1 MGNDDW
7 RYFYVTLKSVY
18 HKCVMISSDEKL
30 NDLLTLFPPELKGVP
45 TFGFLT
51 AGGIALSRFYEKGIF
66 RRSIRY
72 EENCVAIKRRFLL
85 PGNWYCMFFVVD
97 SRMQGQGRG
106 SHLFKPVLK
115 ILAEAGHPVYLET
128 HKAVNTEIYRHLGF
142 ETVDVSVIPGTDRT
156 QYAMLTKP
164 APRDKSALLRSV
176 SALPVRRNE
185 RCTSGHS
192 AH

>member
-7 RYFYVTLKSVY
+7 RYFHFTLKSVY

-66 RRSIRY
+66 RRSICY

-85 PGNWYCMFFVVD
+85 PGSWYCMFFVVD

-106 SHLFKPVLK
+106 THLFKPVLK
-115 ILAEAGHPVYLET
+115 VLAEEGHPVYLET
-128 HKAVNTEIYRHLGF
+128 HKAVNTEIYRHMPTLLHF
-142 ETVDVSVIPGTDRT
+142 TIRLSFPLSKLFLPGSLPLD
-156 QYAMLTKP
+156 LTKYP
-164 APRDKSALLRSV
+164 AFPWSKA
-176 SALPVRRNE
+176 
-185 RCTSGHS
+185 
-192 AH
+192 